1 MASQCLELCEDV
13 PACLMECTAEIEPL
27 SAGALAGSL
36 IGTFFLLCGSACFS
50 GLTLGLLSLD
60 MPNLELIEACGEP
73 DDRQYAKTIMPLRA
87 RGNLLLC
94 TLLLGNT
101 IVNSF
106 IAISTAGLTAGITGT
121 ILSTAFILILGEI
134 IPQAICS
141 RYALYIGARS
151 VNFVK
156 FFMFLFYPISF
167 PISKMLD
174 YALGRELR
182 TIYNRKELDKLLC
195 LAIEDPEGDLR
206 PEEKHLM
213 SSALAFSEKRSA
225 MIMTR
230 LDHTFCIEVGSKL
243 SFETLLRCYK
253 SGYTRIP
260 VYCKDPS
267 CVVGLLFT
275 KDLILVDPDDEIPVG
290 ALLSFC
296 GRSLHVVRNDTT
308 IDQLLTAAQTQR
320 SHLFFVS
327 DAPGAPAGVH
337 KQMPPLNN
345 VIGIVTLEDVLEE
358 LIAAEIVDDTD
369 TINDN
374 QSRLG
379 VVDLNG
385 AQRNKRMEFFYAV
398 QAKRH
403 PRRHISEEELRAIT
417 TFLIS
422 NAQPFARAN
431 LTHKGIRKL
440 LNRCPVL
447 TVEASGA
454 QGLAQPVDPL
464 FIKGQ
469 PADRCCLVLSGQLRI
484 TCSDDNLES
493 ESGPWS
499 TLALQ
504 ALTSDNYVPDY
515 CAEVI
520 TTARLLFISREEY
533 RVMLRQASDESARST
548 DAKWV
553 DVDRIQSTQAAGLG
567 GRAFDWDASS
577 QRNSGAADVV
587 ESAMLSRPP
596 RRAVDDLAAELA
608 ASVPF
613 LPFLPQ
619 LTRSH
624 SQPEVGFDGAEADL
638 DDQMPLCEM
647 LGDHGSE
654 GTFVPGPRRL
664 SSYGSSEGSNFVPGP
679 RRLSSSRRLSSGN

>member
-275 KDLILVDPDDEIPVG
+275 KI
-290 ALLSFC
+290 
-296 GRSLHVVRNDTT
+296 
-308 IDQLLTAAQTQR
+308 
-320 SHLFFVS
+320 
-327 DAPGAPAGVH
+327 
-337 KQMPPLNN
+337 
-345 VIGIVTLEDVLEE
+345 
-358 LIAAEIVDDTD
+358 
-369 TINDN
+369 
-374 QSRLG
+374 RLG